1 MAKKPAKS
9 AKKTTK
15 KVAKKP
21 AAKKT
26 AAKKTAAKKT
36 VAKKTAK
43 KPAKKVAKKAP
54 AKKVSAKKAAP
65 AKPASKARVPTK
77 PRNGSTLSYTQ
88 TEFVENIR
96 AFCGLDKKSEA
107 KEIVEDIAAFVMGS
121 LRKGYKIPLMGLGK
135 LYVRESKARQGRNPA
150 TGEVINIP
158 KRKRV
163 KFTAAK
169 ALKERV
175 L

>member
-1 MAKKPAKS
+1 MAKKPAKLKKMKTM
-9 AKKTTK
+9 AKKS
-15 KVAKKP
+15 A
-21 AAKKT
+21 
-26 AAKKTAAKKT
+26 
-36 VAKKTAK
+36 
-43 KPAKKVAKKAP
+43 KPAKKA
-54 AKKVSAKKAAP
+54 SAKGGKVVAAP
-65 AKPASKARVPTK
+65 TSKARVSSK
-77 PRNGSTLSYTQ
+77 PRNTSTLSYTQ
-88 TEFVENIR
+88 SEFVENVR
-96 AFCGLDKKSEA
+96 AFCGLHKRSEA
-107 KEIVEDIAAFVMGS
+107 KQIVEDIAAFVMDS

-135 LYVRESKARQGRNPA
+135 LYVRETKARQGRNPA

>member
-9 AKKTTK
+9 
-15 KVAKKP
+15 KKP
-21 AAKKT
+21 VKKMMAAKK
-26 AAKKTAAKKT
+26 AAK
-36 VAKKTAK
+36 
-43 KPAKKVAKKAP
+43 P
-54 AKKVSAKKAAP
+54 AKKAAP
-65 AKPASKARVPTK
+65 AKAAKPAAPAASKARVVAK
-77 PRNGSTLSYTQ
+77 PRNTSTLSFTQ
-88 TEFVENIR
+88 SEFVENIR
-96 AFCGLDKKSEA
+96 AFCGLNKRSQAREL
-107 KEIVEDIAAFVMGS
+107 VEDIALFVTES

-135 LYVRESKARQGRNPA
+135 LYVRETKARQGRNPA

-163 KFTAAK
+163 KFTPAK

>member
-1 MAKKPAKS
+1 MAKKPAKL
-9 AKKTTK
+9 AKK
-15 KVAKKP
+15 
-21 AAKKT
+21 
-26 AAKKTAAKKT
+26 
-36 VAKKTAK
+36 
-43 KPAKKVAKKAP
+43 AKKVAKKVAKPVKKAP
-54 AKKVSAKKAAP
+54 AKSAKMVAA
-65 AKPASKARVPTK
+65 ASSSKARVSTK
-77 PRNGSTLSYTQ
+77 PRNTSTLSYTQ
-88 TEFVENIR
+88 SEFVENIR
-96 AFCGLDKKSEA
+96 AFCGLTKRSQARELVD
-107 KEIVEDIAAFVMGS
+107 DIASFVMDS
-121 LRKGYKIPLMGLGK
+121 LKRGYKVPLMGLGK

>member
-1 MAKKPAKS
+1 MAKKPAKL
-9 AKKTTK
+9 AKK
-15 KVAKKP
+15 
-21 AAKKT
+21 
-26 AAKKTAAKKT
+26 
-36 VAKKTAK
+36 
-43 KPAKKVAKKAP
+43 AKKVAKKVAKPAKKAP
-54 AKKVSAKKAAP
+54 AKSAKMAA
-65 AKPASKARVPTK
+65 AAVSKVRVSTK
-77 PRNGSTLSYTQ
+77 PRNTSTLSYTQ
-88 TEFVENIR
+88 SEFVENVR
-96 AFCGLDKKSEA
+96 AFCGLTKRSQAREL
-107 KEIVEDIAAFVMGS
+107 VEDIASFVMDS
-121 LRKGYKIPLMGLGK
+121 LKRGYKIPLMGLGK

>member
-9 AKKTTK
+9 AKKTTTK
-15 KVAKKP
+15 KVAKK
-21 AAKKT
+21 
-26 AAKKTAAKKT
+26 
-36 VAKKTAK
+36 VA
-43 KPAKKVAKKAP
+43 KPAKKVAAKKSVKKP
-54 AKKVSAKKAAP
+54 AKKATAKEAPAKKAAP
-65 AKPASKARVPTK
+65 AKAAAQAAAKARVPTK
-77 PRNGSTLSYTQ
+77 PRNTSTLSYTQ

-96 AFCGLDKKSEA
+96 AFCGLGKRSEA

>member
-1 MAKKPAKS
+1 MAKKPAKL
-9 AKKTTK
+9 AKKKIKVAK
-15 KVAKKP
+15 KVAKP
-21 AAKKT
+21 
-26 AAKKTAAKKT
+26 
-36 VAKKTAK
+36 
-43 KPAKKVAKKAP
+43 AKKAP
-54 AKKVSAKKAAP
+54 AKTTGKVVAAP
-65 AKPASKARVPTK
+65 VAKARVSSK
-77 PRNGSTLSYTQ
+77 PRNTSTLSYTQ
-88 TEFVENIR
+88 SEFVENVR
-96 AFCGLDKKSEA
+96 AFCGLGKRSEA
-107 KEIVEDIAAFVMGS
+107 KQIVEDIAAFVMDS

-135 LYVRESKARQGRNPA
+135 LYVRETKARQGRNPA

>member
-1 MAKKPAKS
+1 MAKKPAKL
-9 AKKTTK
+9 AKK
-15 KVAKKP
+15 
-21 AAKKT
+21 
-26 AAKKTAAKKT
+26 
-36 VAKKTAK
+36 
-43 KPAKKVAKKAP
+43 AKKVAKKVAKPVKKAP
-54 AKKVSAKKAAP
+54 AKSSKMVAAAP
-65 AKPASKARVPTK
+65 SKARVSTK
-77 PRNGSTLSYTQ
+77 PRNTSTLSYTQ
-88 TEFVENIR
+88 SEFVENIR
-96 AFCGLDKKSEA
+96 AFCGLSKRSQARELVD
-107 KEIVEDIAAFVMGS
+107 DIASFVMDS
-121 LRKGYKIPLMGLGK
+121 LKRGYKVPLMGLGK